1 MKNIVISKEAS
12 DKIDDIYSSIL
23 ERFNKKVAD
32 KFLNETFDIIKHA
45 SYYIGLGK
53 KYRDN
58 IRFQIVKKR
67 TLVFYRCEEQTMF
80 VIVVHL
86 AKENW
91 LNKI

>member
-1 MKNIVISKEAS
+1 MNNIIISKEAS

-32 KFLNETFDIIKHA
+32 KFLNETFSIIKHA
-45 SYYIGLGK
+45 SYYPEVGK

-58 IRFQIVKKR
+58 IRFLIVKKR
-67 TLVFYRCEEQTMF
+67 TLVFYRYEKETMF
-80 VIVVHL
+80 VIAVHL